1 MSVSKGTQRTSTRL
15 FVQPEYYGEEKISH
29 FNQNVFC
36 QHSHELASQIC
47 DLIAN
52 EAFDEIITNLV
63 HWNGQTSNGTLV
75 ACLTSPPK
83 LEKRPTLPEFCTKT

>member
-1 MSVSKGTQRTSTRL
+1 MSVSKGTQQIASTRL

-52 EAFDEIITNLV
+52 EAFDEIITNVV
-63 HWNGQTSNGTLV
+63 HWNGKWYTSV
-75 ACLTSPPK
+75 VIDKSSQI
-83 LEKRPTLPEFCTKT
+83 